1 MTCACIGFSCRRKT
15 RGVSHVAQILKNG
28 ALGCYVPRAPC
39 VYARALISRGEL
51 TIETTAAVAAEA
63 AAVAATTV
71 VTAAAE
77 ATAATTVAAEAAT
90 ATAVATTTIVTATK
104 AATATTVA
112 AAVTV
117 AKAAAA
123 TTVAAK
129 AATATAEAHAGST
142 VAAVAA
148 VAATTII
155 AAATRTTVVVQAHLD
170 QRIDNLIKQSKQLLD
185 AIGRNLRNEL
195 LALLGLSSDQLLGI
209 LARHNNDLAHIGLFG
224 LDTSND
230 VELLGLGKNGVEVA
244 KAHAHE
250 LSHLLLLHLGLE
262 LQELKGTL
270 QIATAIGLGLGLLSQ
285 STATVTQQASS
296 TVHLI
301 KQFVIQILGSSLALG
316 SLDDLVILSNLS
328 VLGNLSVGRGG
339 LNICILSRSNLGLNL
354 SLLDHIHRLVQFHVL
369 VLGHVSPPAL

>member
-1 MTCACIGFSCRRKT
+1 M
-15 RGVSHVAQILKNG
+15 
-28 ALGCYVPRAPC
+28 
-39 VYARALISRGEL
+39 SRGEL
-51 TIETTAAVAAEA
+51 TIETTATVAAEA
-63 AAVAATTV
+63 AAVTATTV

-77 ATAATTVAAEAAT
+77 ATAATTIAAEATAATTVATESAAAT
-90 ATAVATTTIVTATK
+90 AIATTTIVTATK
-104 AATATTVA
+104 AAAATTVA

-117 AKAAAA
+117 AKAATA
-123 TTVAAK
+123 TAIAT
-129 AATATAEAHAGST
+129 TATAEAHAGST

-148 VAATTII
+148 VATATII

-270 QIATAIGLGLGLLSQ
+270 QIATAIGLGLGLLSK

-316 SLDDLVILSNLS
+316 SLDDLV

>member
-1 MTCACIGFSCRRKT
+1 M
-15 RGVSHVAQILKNG
+15 
-28 ALGCYVPRAPC
+28 
-39 VYARALISRGEL
+39 SRGEL
-51 TIETTAAVAAEA
+51 TIETTTTVAAEA
-63 AAVAATTV
+63 AAVTATTV

-77 ATAATTVAAEAAT
+77 SATAAAESATATTVAAEAAT

-104 AATATTVA
+104 AAAATTVA

-117 AKAAAA
+117 AKAATA

-129 AATATAEAHAGST
+129 AATATAIATTATAEAHAGST

-148 VAATTII
+148 VATTTII

-270 QIATAIGLGLGLLSQ
+270 QIATAIGLGLGLLSK

-301 KQFVIQILGSSLALG
+301 KQLVIQILGSSLALG
-316 SLDDLVILSNLS
+316 SLDDLV

>member
-1 MTCACIGFSCRRKT
+1 M
-15 RGVSHVAQILKNG
+15 
-28 ALGCYVPRAPC
+28 
-39 VYARALISRGEL
+39 SRGEL
-51 TIETTAAVAAEA
+51 TIETTATVAAEA
-63 AAVAATTV
+63 AAVTATTV

-77 ATAATTVAAEAAT
+77 ATAATTIAT
-90 ATAVATTTIVTATK
+90 ESAT
-104 AATATTVA
+104 
-112 AAVTV
+112 
-117 AKAAAA
+117 A

-129 AATATAEAHAGST
+129 AATAAAIATTATAEAHAGST
-142 VAAVAA
+142 MAAVAA
-148 VAATTII
+148 VAATTVVT
-155 AAATRTTVVVQAHLD
+155 AATRTTVVVQAHLD

-244 KAHAHE
+244 KAYAHE

-270 QIATAIGLGLGLLSQ
+270 QIATAIGLGLGLLSK

-301 KQFVIQILGSSLALG
+301 KQLVIQILGSSLALG
-316 SLDDLVILSNLS
+316 SLDDLV

>member
-1 MTCACIGFSCRRKT
+1 M
-15 RGVSHVAQILKNG
+15 
-28 ALGCYVPRAPC
+28 
-39 VYARALISRGEL
+39 SRGEL
-51 TIETTAAVAAEA
+51 TIETTATVAAET
-63 AAVAATTV
+63 AAVTATTV

-77 ATAATTVAAEAAT
+77 ATAATTIATESATATTVAAEATT
-90 ATAVATTTIVTATK
+90 ATAIATTAIITATK

-117 AKAAAA
+117 AKATAA

-129 AATATAEAHAGST
+129 AATAAAIATTATAEAHAGST

-148 VAATTII
+148 VATTTII

-270 QIATAIGLGLGLLSQ
+270 QIATAIGLGLGLLSK

-316 SLDDLVILSNLS
+316 SLDDLI
-328 VLGNLSVGRGG
+328 VLGNLGVGRGG

>member
-1 MTCACIGFSCRRKT
+1 M
-15 RGVSHVAQILKNG
+15 
-28 ALGCYVPRAPC
+28 
-39 VYARALISRGEL
+39 SRGEL
-51 TIETTAAVAAEA
+51 TIETTATVAAEA
-63 AAVAATTV
+63 AAVTATTV

-77 ATAATTVAAEAAT
+77 ATAATAVAAEAAT

-112 AAVTV
+112 A
-117 AKAAAA
+117 KA
-123 TTVAAK
+123 TTATAI
-129 AATATAEAHAGST
+129 ATTATAEAHAGSAM
-142 VAAVAA
+142 AAVAA
-148 VAATTII
+148 VAATTIVT
-155 AAATRTTVVVQAHLD
+155 AATRTTVVVQAHLD

-209 LARHNNDLAHIGLFG
+209 LARHNNDLAHIGLFR

-244 KAHAHE
+244 KPHAHE

-270 QIATAIGLGLGLLSQ
+270 QIATAIGLGLGLLSK

-301 KQFVIQILGSSLALG
+301 KQLVIQILGSSLALG
-316 SLDDLVILSNLS
+316 SLDDLVVLS
-328 VLGNLSVGRGG
+328 NLSVGRGG

>member
-1 MTCACIGFSCRRKT
+1 M
-15 RGVSHVAQILKNG
+15 
-28 ALGCYVPRAPC
+28 
-39 VYARALISRGEL
+39 SRGEL
-51 TIETTAAVAAEA
+51 TIETTAAIAAEA
-63 AAVAATTV
+63 AAVTATTV
-71 VTAAAE
+71 VTATAESAAATAIAAE
-77 ATAATTVAAEAAT
+77 SATATAIAAESATATTVATAA
-90 ATAVATTTIVTATK
+90 IVTATK

-129 AATATAEAHAGST
+129 AATATAIATTATAEAHAGST
-142 VAAVAA
+142 VAAVTA
-148 VAATTII
+148 VATTTII

-301 KQFVIQILGSSLALG
+301 KQLVIQILGSSLALG
-316 SLDDLVILSNLS
+316 SLDDLV
-328 VLGNLSVGRGG
+328 VLGNLSVDRGG

>member
-1 MTCACIGFSCRRKT
+1 M
-15 RGVSHVAQILKNG
+15 
-28 ALGCYVPRAPC
+28 
-39 VYARALISRGEL
+39 SRGEL

-63 AAVAATTV
+63 AAVTATTV

-77 ATAATTVAAEAAT
+77 ATAATTVATESATATTVAAKATAAT
-90 ATAVATTTIVTATK
+90 AIATTAIVTATK

-117 AKAAAA
+117 AKATAA

-129 AATATAEAHAGST
+129 AATATAIATTATAEAHAGSAM
-142 VAAVAA
+142 AAVAA
-148 VAATTII
+148 VAATAIVT
-155 AAATRTTVVVQAHLD
+155 AATRTTVVVQAHLD

-244 KAHAHE
+244 KAHTHE

-270 QIATAIGLGLGLLSQ
+270 QIATAIGLSLGLLSK

-301 KQFVIQILGSSLALG
+301 KQLVIQILGSSLTLG
-316 SLDDLVILSNLS
+316 SLDDLVVLS
-328 VLGNLSVGRGG
+328 VLGNLSVGRDG

>member
-1 MTCACIGFSCRRKT
+1 M
-15 RGVSHVAQILKNG
+15 
-28 ALGCYVPRAPC
+28 
-39 VYARALISRGEL
+39 SRGKL
-51 TIETTAAVAAEA
+51 TIETTTAVAAEA
-63 AAVAATTV
+63 TAVTATTV

-90 ATAVATTTIVTATK
+90 ATTVATK
-104 AATATTVA
+104 AATATAIATTAIVTAAKAATTTTVA

-117 AKAAAA
+117 AKATAA
-123 TTVAAK
+123 TTVATE
-129 AATATAEAHAGST
+129 AATAAAIATTAATEAHAGST
-142 VAAVAA
+142 MATVAA
-148 VAATTII
+148 VAATTIVT
-155 AAATRTTVVVQAHLD
+155 AATRTTVVVQAHLD

-195 LALLGLSSDQLLGI
+195 LALLGLSSNQLLGI

-230 VELLGLGKNGVEVA
+230 VELLSLGKNGVEVA

-250 LSHLLLLHLGLE
+250 LSHLFLLHLGLE

-270 QIATAIGLGLGLLSQ
+270 QIATAIGLGLGLLSK

-301 KQFVIQILGSSLALG
+301 KQLVIQILGSSMVLG
-316 SLDDLVILSNLS
+316 VLDDLS
-328 VLGNLSVGRGG
+328 VLGNLSVGRSG

>member
-1 MTCACIGFSCRRKT
+1 M
-15 RGVSHVAQILKNG
+15 
-28 ALGCYVPRAPC
+28 
-39 VYARALISRGEL
+39 SRGKL

-63 AAVAATTV
+63 AAVTATTV

-77 ATAATTVAAEAAT
+77 ATAATTVATES
-90 ATAVATTTIVTATK
+90 
-104 AATATTVA
+104 
-112 AAVTV
+112 
-117 AKAAAA
+117 AAA

-129 AATATAEAHAGST
+129 AATAAAIATTAIITAAEAATSTTVAAAVTVTKATAATTVAAKAATAAAIATTATAEAHAGST
-142 VAAVAA
+142 MAAVAT
-148 VAATTII
+148 VAATTIVT
-155 AAATRTTVVVQAHLD
+155 AATRTTVVVQAHLD

-230 VELLGLGKNGVEVA
+230 VELLSLGKNGVEVA

-262 LQELKGTL
+262 LQELKSTL
-270 QIATAIGLGLGLLSQ
+270 QIATAIGLGLSLLSK

-301 KQFVIQILGSSLALG
+301 KQLVIQILGSSLALG
-316 SLDDLVILSNLS
+316 SLDDLSVLS

>member
-1 MTCACIGFSCRRKT
+1 M
-15 RGVSHVAQILKNG
+15 
-28 ALGCYVPRAPC
+28 
-39 VYARALISRGEL
+39 SRGKL

-77 ATAATTVAAEAAT
+77 ATAATTVAAEAATATAVAAEAAT

-155 AAATRTTVVVQAHLD
+155 AAATRTTVVVQTHLD

-209 LARHNNDLAHIGLFG
+209 LARHNNDLAHIGLFR

-316 SLDDLVILSNLS
+316 SLDELVILSNLS

>member
-1 MTCACIGFSCRRKT
+1 M
-15 RGVSHVAQILKNG
+15 
-28 ALGCYVPRAPC
+28 
-39 VYARALISRGEL
+39 SRGEL
-51 TIETTAAVAAEA
+51 TIETTAAIAAEA
-63 AAVAATTV
+63 AAVTATTV
-71 VTAAAE
+71 VTATAKTAAATAIAAE
-77 ATAATTVAAEAAT
+77 SATATAIAAESATATTVATAA
-90 ATAVATTTIVTATK
+90 IVTATK

-117 AKAAAA
+117 AKATAA
-123 TTVAAK
+123 TTAA
-129 AATATAEAHAGST
+129 AIATTATAEAHAGST
-142 VAAVAA
+142 MAAMAA
-148 VAATTII
+148 VAATTIVT
-155 AAATRTTVVVQAHLD
+155 AATRTTVVVQAHLD
-170 QRIDNLIKQSKQLLD
+170 QWIDNLIKQSKQLLD
-185 AIGRNLRNEL
+185 AIGRDLRNEL

-209 LARHNNDLAHIGLFG
+209 LARHDNDLAHIGLFG

-270 QIATAIGLGLGLLSQ
+270 QIATAIGLGLGLLSK

-301 KQFVIQILGSSLALG
+301 KQLVIQILGSSMV
-316 SLDDLVILSNLS
+316 LVVLS

-339 LNICILSRSNLGLNL
+339 LNICILSRSNLDLNL

>member
-1 MTCACIGFSCRRKT
+1 M
-15 RGVSHVAQILKNG
+15 
-28 ALGCYVPRAPC
+28 
-39 VYARALISRGEL
+39 SRGEL

-63 AAVAATTV
+63 AAVTATTV

-77 ATAATTVAAEAAT
+77 ATAAATVAAEATAATAVATTTIVTATTVAAEAAT

-117 AKAAAA
+117 AKAATA
-123 TTVAAK
+123 TAIAT
-129 AATATAEAHAGST
+129 TATAEAHAGST

-148 VAATTII
+148 VATTTII

-270 QIATAIGLGLGLLSQ
+270 QIATAIGLGLGLLGK

-316 SLDDLVILSNLS
+316 SLDDLV

>member
-1 MTCACIGFSCRRKT
+1 M
-15 RGVSHVAQILKNG
+15 
-28 ALGCYVPRAPC
+28 
-39 VYARALISRGEL
+39 SRGKL

-63 AAVAATTV
+63 AAVTATTV

-77 ATAATTVAAEAAT
+77 ATAAATVAAESATATTVAAKATAAT
-90 ATAVATTTIVTATK
+90 AIATTAIVTAAK
-104 AATATTVA
+104 AAAATTVA

-117 AKAAAA
+117 AKATAA

-129 AATATAEAHAGST
+129 AATAAAIATTAATEAHAGST
-142 VAAVAA
+142 MATVAA
-148 VAATTII
+148 VAATTIVT
-155 AAATRTTVVVQAHLD
+155 AATRTTVVVQAHLD

-195 LALLGLSSDQLLGI
+195 LALLGLSSNQLLGI
-209 LARHNNDLAHIGLFG
+209 LARHDNDLAHIGLFG

-270 QIATAIGLGLGLLSQ
+270 QIATAIGLGLGLLSK

-301 KQFVIQILGSSLALG
+301 KQLVIQILGSSMVLG
-316 SLDDLVILSNLS
+316 VLDDLVI
-328 VLGNLSVGRGG
+328 LGNLSVGRGG

>member
-1 MTCACIGFSCRRKT
+1 M
-15 RGVSHVAQILKNG
+15 
-28 ALGCYVPRAPC
+28 
-39 VYARALISRGEL
+39 SRGKL

-63 AAVAATTV
+63 AAVTATTV
-71 VTAAAE
+71 VTAA
-77 ATAATTVAAEAAT
+77 TAATTVATESATATAIATEAAT
-90 ATAVATTTIVTATK
+90 ATAIATTAIVTATK
-104 AATATTVA
+104 ATTATTVA

-129 AATATAEAHAGST
+129 AATATAIATTATAEAHAGST

-148 VAATTII
+148 VATTTII

-230 VELLGLGKNGVEVA
+230 VKLLGLGKNGVEVA

-301 KQFVIQILGSSLALG
+301 KQLVIQILGSSLALG
-316 SLDDLVILSNLS
+316 SLDDLSVLSVLS

-339 LNICILSRSNLGLNL
+339 LNIYILSRSNLGLNL

-369 VLGHVSPPAL
+369 VLRHVSPPAL

>member
-1 MTCACIGFSCRRKT
+1 M
-15 RGVSHVAQILKNG
+15 
-28 ALGCYVPRAPC
+28 
-39 VYARALISRGEL
+39 SRGKL

-63 AAVAATTV
+63 AAVTATTV

-77 ATAATTVAAEAAT
+77 ATAATTIATESAT
-90 ATAVATTTIVTATK
+90 ATAIATTAIVTATK

-117 AKAAAA
+117 AKATAA

-129 AATATAEAHAGST
+129 AATAAAIAATATAEAHAGSAM
-142 VAAVAA
+142 AAVAA
-148 VAATTII
+148 VAAATIVT
-155 AAATRTTVVVQAHLD
+155 AATRTTVVVQTHLD

-270 QIATAIGLGLGLLSQ
+270 QIATAIGLGLGLLSK
-285 STATVTQQASS
+285 SSATVTQQASS

-301 KQFVIQILGSSLALG
+301 KQLVIQILGSSLALG
-316 SLDDLVILSNLS
+316 SLDDLVVLS

>member
-1 MTCACIGFSCRRKT
+1 M
-15 RGVSHVAQILKNG
+15 
-28 ALGCYVPRAPC
+28 
-39 VYARALISRGEL
+39 SRGKL

-63 AAVAATTV
+63 AAVTATTV

-77 ATAATTVAAEAAT
+77 ATAATTVAAESAT
-90 ATAVATTTIVTATK
+90 ATTVAAKATTATAIATTAIVTATK

-117 AKAAAA
+117 TKATAA

-129 AATATAEAHAGST
+129 AATAAAIATTATAEAHAGSAM
-142 VAAVAA
+142 AAVAA
-148 VAATTII
+148 VAATTIVT
-155 AAATRTTVVVQAHLD
+155 AATRTTVVVQAHLD

-230 VELLGLGKNGVEVA
+230 VELLGLGKNGVEVT

-301 KQFVIQILGSSLALG
+301 KQLAIQILGSSLALG
-316 SLDDLVILSNLS
+316 SLDDLS

>member
-1 MTCACIGFSCRRKT
+1 M
-15 RGVSHVAQILKNG
+15 
-28 ALGCYVPRAPC
+28 
-39 VYARALISRGEL
+39 SRGEL

-63 AAVAATTV
+63 AAVTATAI

-77 ATAATTVAAEAAT
+77 SAAATTVAAEATTVAAEAAT
-90 ATAVATTTIVTATK
+90 ATTVAATAIVTATK

-117 AKAAAA
+117 AKATAA

-129 AATATAEAHAGST
+129 AAAATAIATTATAEAHAGST

-148 VAATTII
+148 VATTTIVT
-155 AAATRTTVVVQAHLD
+155 AATRTTVVVQAHLD

-230 VELLGLGKNGVEVA
+230 VELLGLGKNGIEVA
-244 KAHAHE
+244 KAHTHE

-270 QIATAIGLGLGLLSQ
+270 QIATAIGLGLGLLSK

-301 KQFVIQILGSSLALG
+301 KQLVIQILGSSMVL
-316 SLDDLVILSNLS
+316 SVLDDLVVLS
-328 VLGNLSVGRGG
+328 VLGNLSVGRSG
-339 LNICILSRSNLGLNL
+339 LNICILSRSNLGLKL
-354 SLLDHIHRLVQFHVL
+354 SLLAHIHRLVQFHVL

>member
-1 MTCACIGFSCRRKT
+1 M
-15 RGVSHVAQILKNG
+15 
-28 ALGCYVPRAPC
+28 
-39 VYARALISRGEL
+39 SRGEL
-51 TIETTAAVAAEA
+51 TVETTAAVAAEA
-63 AAVAATTV
+63 AAVTATTV

-77 ATAATTVAAEAAT
+77 ATAAATIATESATAATVATESTTVATT
-90 ATAVATTTIVTATK
+90 AIVTATK
-104 AATATTVA
+104 AATATAVA

-117 AKAAAA
+117 AKATAA

-129 AATATAEAHAGST
+129 ATTAAAIATTATAEAHAGSAM
-142 VAAVAA
+142 AAVAA
-148 VAATTII
+148 VAATTIVT
-155 AAATRTTVVVQAHLD
+155 AATRTTIVVQAHLD

-209 LARHNNDLAHIGLFG
+209 LARHNNDLTHIGLFR

-262 LQELKGTL
+262 LQKLKGTL
-270 QIATAIGLGLGLLSQ
+270 QIATAIGLGFGLLSKR
-285 STATVTQQASS
+285 TATVTQQASS

-301 KQFVIQILGSSLALG
+301 KQFVIQILGSSLALS
-316 SLDDLVILSNLS
+316 SLDDLS

>member
-1 MTCACIGFSCRRKT
+1 M
-15 RGVSHVAQILKNG
+15 
-28 ALGCYVPRAPC
+28 
-39 VYARALISRGEL
+39 SRGEL

-63 AAVAATTV
+63 AAVTATTV

-77 ATAATTVAAEAAT
+77 ATAATTIATESATATTVAAEAAT
-90 ATAVATTTIVTATK
+90 ATAIATTAIVTATK

-117 AKAAAA
+117 AKATAA

-129 AATATAEAHAGST
+129 AATATAIATTATAEAHAGSAM
-142 VAAVAA
+142 AAVAA
-148 VAATTII
+148 VAATTIVT
-155 AAATRTTVVVQAHLD
+155 AATRTTVVVQAHLD

-230 VELLGLGKNGVEVA
+230 VKLLGLGKNGVEVA

-301 KQFVIQILGSSLALG
+301 KQLVIQILGSSLALG
-316 SLDDLVILSNLS
+316 SLDDLS

-339 LNICILSRSNLGLNL
+339 LNIYILSRSNLGLNL

-369 VLGHVSPPAL
+369 VLRHVSPPAL

>member
-1 MTCACIGFSCRRKT
+1 M
-15 RGVSHVAQILKNG
+15 
-28 ALGCYVPRAPC
+28 
-39 VYARALISRGEL
+39 SRGKL

-63 AAVAATTV
+63 AAVTATTV

-77 ATAATTVAAEAAT
+77 ATAATTVATESAT
-90 ATAVATTTIVTATK
+90 
-104 AATATTVA
+104 
-112 AAVTV
+112 
-117 AKAAAA
+117 A

-129 AATATAEAHAGST
+129 AATATAIATTTIVTAAKATAATTIAAAVTVAKATAATAIATKAATATAIATTATAEAHAGST
-142 VAAVAA
+142 MAAVAA
-148 VAATTII
+148 VAATTIVT
-155 AAATRTTVVVQAHLD
+155 AATRTTVVVQAHLD

-185 AIGRNLRNEL
+185 AVGGNLRNEL
-195 LALLGLSSDQLLGI
+195 LALLGLSSNQLLGV
-209 LARHNNDLAHIGLFG
+209 LARHDNDLAHIGLFG

-244 KAHAHE
+244 KAHTHE

-270 QIATAIGLGLGLLSQ
+270 QIATAIGLGLGLLSK

-301 KQFVIQILGSSLALG
+301 KQLVIQILGSSMVLG
-316 SLDDLVILSNLS
+316 VLDDLV
-328 VLGNLSVGRGG
+328 VLGNLSVGRSG

-354 SLLDHIHRLVQFHVL
+354 SLLDHIHRLVQFHIL

>member
-1 MTCACIGFSCRRKT
+1 M
-15 RGVSHVAQILKNG
+15 
-28 ALGCYVPRAPC
+28 
-39 VYARALISRGEL
+39 SRGKL

>member
-1 MTCACIGFSCRRKT
+1 M
-15 RGVSHVAQILKNG
+15 
-28 ALGCYVPRAPC
+28 
-39 VYARALISRGEL
+39 SRGKL
-51 TIETTAAVAAEA
+51 TIETTTAVAAEA
-63 AAVAATTV
+63 TAVTATTV

-77 ATAATTVAAEAAT
+77 ATAATTVATES
-90 ATAVATTTIVTATK
+90 
-104 AATATTVA
+104 ATATTVA
-112 AAVTV
+112 AT
-117 AKAAAA
+117 AA
-123 TTVAAK
+123 
-129 AATATAEAHAGST
+129 AEAHAGST
-142 VAAVAA
+142 MAAVAA
-148 VAATTII
+148 VAATTIVT
-155 AAATRTTVVVQAHLD
+155 AATRTTVVVQAHLD

-195 LALLGLSSDQLLGI
+195 LALLGLSSNQLLGV
-209 LARHNNDLAHIGLFG
+209 LACHNNDLAHIGLFG

-270 QIATAIGLGLGLLSQ
+270 QIATAIGLGLGLLSK

-301 KQFVIQILGSSLALG
+301 KQLVIQILGSSMVLG
-316 SLDDLVILSNLS
+316 VLDDLV
-328 VLGNLSVGRGG
+328 VLSVGRGG
-339 LNICILSRSNLGLNL
+339 LNICILSRSNLGLSL

-369 VLGHVSPPAL
+369 VLVLGHVSPPAL

>member
-1 MTCACIGFSCRRKT
+1 M
-15 RGVSHVAQILKNG
+15 
-28 ALGCYVPRAPC
+28 
-39 VYARALISRGEL
+39 SRGEL
-51 TIETTAAVAAEA
+51 TIETTATVAAEA
-63 AAVAATTV
+63 AAVTATTV

-77 ATAATTVAAEAAT
+77 ATAATTIATESAMATTVAAKATT
-90 ATAVATTTIVTATK
+90 ATAIATTTIVTATK
-104 AATATTVA
+104 AAAATTVA

-117 AKAAAA
+117 AKAATA

-129 AATATAEAHAGST
+129 AATATAIATTATAEAHAGST

-148 VAATTII
+148 VATATII

-170 QRIDNLIKQSKQLLD
+170 QWIDNLIKQSKQLLD

-230 VELLGLGKNGVEVA
+230 VELLSLGKNGVEVA

-270 QIATAIGLGLGLLSQ
+270 QIATAIGLGLGLLSK

-301 KQFVIQILGSSLALG
+301 KQLVIQILGSSLALG
-316 SLDDLVILSNLS
+316 SLDDLV

>member
-1 MTCACIGFSCRRKT
+1 M
-15 RGVSHVAQILKNG
+15 
-28 ALGCYVPRAPC
+28 
-39 VYARALISRGEL
+39 SRGEL
-51 TIETTAAVAAEA
+51 TIETTATVAAEA
-63 AAVAATTV
+63 AAVTATTV
-71 VTAAAE
+71 VTA
-77 ATAATTVAAEAAT
+77 AAEAAT

-112 AAVTV
+112 AE
-117 AKAAAA
+117 AA
-123 TTVAAK
+123 TATAIAT
-129 AATATAEAHAGST
+129 TATAEAHAGST

-148 VAATTII
+148 VATTTII

-185 AIGRNLRNEL
+185 AISRNLRNEL

-270 QIATAIGLGLGLLSQ
+270 QIATAIGLGLGLLSK

-316 SLDDLVILSNLS
+316 SLDDLVVFS

>member
-1 MTCACIGFSCRRKT
+1 M
-15 RGVSHVAQILKNG
+15 
-28 ALGCYVPRAPC
+28 
-39 VYARALISRGEL
+39 SRGKL

-63 AAVAATTV
+63 AAVTATTV

-77 ATAATTVAAEAAT
+77 ATAATTIATESAT
-90 ATAVATTTIVTATK
+90 ATAIATTAIVTATK

-117 AKAAAA
+117 AKATAA

-129 AATATAEAHAGST
+129 AATAAAIATTAAAIATTATAEAHAGSAM
-142 VAAVAA
+142 AAVAA
-148 VAATTII
+148 VAAATIVT
-155 AAATRTTVVVQAHLD
+155 AATRTTVVVQTHLD

-270 QIATAIGLGLGLLSQ
+270 QIATAIGLGLGLLSK
-285 STATVTQQASS
+285 SSATVTQQASS

-301 KQFVIQILGSSLALG
+301 KQLVIQILGSSLALG
-316 SLDDLVILSNLS
+316 SLDDLG
-328 VLGNLSVGRGG
+328 VLGVLDNLSVGRSG

>member
-1 MTCACIGFSCRRKT
+1 M
-15 RGVSHVAQILKNG
+15 
-28 ALGCYVPRAPC
+28 
-39 VYARALISRGEL
+39 SRGEL
-51 TIETTAAVAAEA
+51 TIETTATVATEA
-63 AAVAATTV
+63 AAVTATTV

-77 ATAATTVAAEAAT
+77 ATAATTIATESAT
-90 ATAVATTTIVTATK
+90 ATTVATESATATTVAAKATTATAIATTTIVTATK
-104 AATATTVA
+104 AATATA
-112 AAVTV
+112 I
-117 AKAAAA
+117 
-123 TTVAAK
+123 AAK
-129 AATATAEAHAGST
+129 AATATAIATTATAEAHAGST

-301 KQFVIQILGSSLALG
+301 KQLVIQILGSSLALG
-316 SLDDLVILSNLS
+316 SLDDLV

-339 LNICILSRSNLGLNL
+339 LNICILSRSNLDLNL

>member
-1 MTCACIGFSCRRKT
+1 M
-15 RGVSHVAQILKNG
+15 
-28 ALGCYVPRAPC
+28 
-39 VYARALISRGEL
+39 SRGEL
-51 TIETTAAVAAEA
+51 TIETTATVAAEA
-63 AAVAATTV
+63 AAVTATTV
-71 VTAAAE
+71 VTA
-77 ATAATTVAAEAAT
+77 AAEAAT

-112 AAVTV
+112 AE
-117 AKAAAA
+117 AA
-123 TTVAAK
+123 TATAIAT
-129 AATATAEAHAGST
+129 TATAEAHAGST

-148 VAATTII
+148 VATTTII

-185 AIGRNLRNEL
+185 AISRNLRNEL

-270 QIATAIGLGLGLLSQ
+270 QIATAIGLGLGLLSK

-301 KQFVIQILGSSLALG
+301 KQFVIQILGSNLALG
-316 SLDDLVILSNLS
+316 SLDDLVVLS

-339 LNICILSRSNLGLNL
+339 LNICILSRSNLDLNL

>member
-1 MTCACIGFSCRRKT
+1 M
-15 RGVSHVAQILKNG
+15 
-28 ALGCYVPRAPC
+28 
-39 VYARALISRGEL
+39 SRGKL
-51 TIETTAAVAAEA
+51 TIETTTAVAAEA
-63 AAVAATTV
+63 TAVTATTV

-77 ATAATTVAAEAAT
+77 ATAATTVATESATATTIAAEAATTTAIATTAIVTAAKAAT
-90 ATAVATTTIVTATK
+90 ATA
-104 AATATTVA
+104 VA

-117 AKAAAA
+117 AKATAAA
-123 TTVAAK
+123 TVAAK
-129 AATATAEAHAGST
+129 ATAAAAIATTATAEAHAGST
-142 VAAVAA
+142 MATVAA
-148 VAATTII
+148 VAATTIVT
-155 AAATRTTVVVQAHLD
+155 AATRTTVVVQAHLD

-185 AIGRNLRNEL
+185 AVGGNLRNEL
-195 LALLGLSSDQLLGI
+195 LALLCLSSDQLLGI
-209 LARHNNDLAHIGLFG
+209 LARHDNDLAHIGLFG
-224 LDTSND
+224 FDTSND

-270 QIATAIGLGLGLLSQ
+270 QIATAIGLGLGLLSK

-301 KQFVIQILGSSLALG
+301 KQLVIQILGSSMV
-316 SLDDLVILSNLS
+316 LDDLV

-339 LNICILSRSNLGLNL
+339 LNICILSRSNLGLSL
-354 SLLDHIHRLVQFHVL
+354 SLLDHIHRLVQFHAL

>member
-1 MTCACIGFSCRRKT
+1 M
-15 RGVSHVAQILKNG
+15 
-28 ALGCYVPRAPC
+28 
-39 VYARALISRGEL
+39 SRGKL
-51 TIETTAAVAAEA
+51 TIETTATVAAEA
-63 AAVAATTV
+63 AAVTATTV

-77 ATAATTVAAEAAT
+77 ATATTAIATESATATAIAAKAAT
-90 ATAVATTTIVTATK
+90 ATAIAATAVVTAAK
-104 AATATTVA
+104 ATAATTVA

-117 AKAAAA
+117 AKATAA
-123 TTVAAK
+123 TTVATESATATAI

-142 VAAVAA
+142 MATVAA
-148 VAATTII
+148 VAATTIVT
-155 AAATRTTVVVQAHLD
+155 AATRTTVVVQAHLD

-185 AIGRNLRNEL
+185 AVGRNLRNEL
-195 LALLGLSSDQLLGI
+195 LALLGLSSNQLLGI
-209 LARHNNDLAHIGLFG
+209 LARHDNDLAHIGLFG

-244 KAHAHE
+244 KAHTHE

-270 QIATAIGLGLGLLSQ
+270 QIATAIGLGLGLLSK

-301 KQFVIQILGSSLALG
+301 KQLVIQILGNSMVLG
-316 SLDDLVILSNLS
+316 VLDDLVVLS
-328 VLGNLSVGRGG
+328 VLGNLSVGRSG
-339 LNICILSRSNLGLNL
+339 LNICILSRSNLGLSL

>member
-1 MTCACIGFSCRRKT
+1 M
-15 RGVSHVAQILKNG
+15 
-28 ALGCYVPRAPC
+28 
-39 VYARALISRGEL
+39 SRGEL

-63 AAVAATTV
+63 AAVTATTV

-90 ATAVATTTIVTATK
+90 ATAIAT
-104 AATATTVA
+104 
-112 AAVTV
+112 
-117 AKAAAA
+117 
-123 TTVAAK
+123 
-129 AATATAEAHAGST
+129 TATAEAHAGST

-148 VAATTII
+148 VATTTII

-270 QIATAIGLGLGLLSQ
+270 QIATAIGLGFGLLSKR
-285 STATVTQQASS
+285 TATVTQQASS

-301 KQFVIQILGSSLALG
+301 KQFVIQILGSSLALS
-316 SLDDLVILSNLS
+316 SLDDLVDLS

>member
-1 MTCACIGFSCRRKT
+1 M
-15 RGVSHVAQILKNG
+15 
-28 ALGCYVPRAPC
+28 
-39 VYARALISRGEL
+39 SRGEL

-63 AAVAATTV
+63 AAVTATAI

-77 ATAATTVAAEAAT
+77 SATATTVAAEAAT

-148 VAATTII
+148 VATTTII
-155 AAATRTTVVVQAHLD
+155 AAATRTTVIVQAHLD

-209 LARHNNDLAHIGLFG
+209 LARHNNDLTHIGLFG

-270 QIATAIGLGLGLLSQ
+270 QIATAIGLGLGLLSK

-316 SLDDLVILSNLS
+316 SLDDLVVLS
-328 VLGNLSVGRGG
+328 NLSVGRGG
-339 LNICILSRSNLGLNL
+339 LNICILSRSNLDLNL

>member
-1 MTCACIGFSCRRKT
+1 M
-15 RGVSHVAQILKNG
+15 
-28 ALGCYVPRAPC
+28 
-39 VYARALISRGEL
+39 SRGEL

-63 AAVAATTV
+63 AAVTATAI

-77 ATAATTVAAEAAT
+77 SATATTATTVAAEAAT

-112 AAVTV
+112 A
-117 AKAAAA
+117 KAATA
-123 TTVAAK
+123 TAIAT
-129 AATATAEAHAGST
+129 TATAEAHAGST

-316 SLDDLVILSNLS
+316 SLDELVVLS
-328 VLGNLSVGRGG
+328 NLSVGRGG
-339 LNICILSRSNLGLNL
+339 LNICILSRSNLDLNL

>member
-1 MTCACIGFSCRRKT
+1 M
-15 RGVSHVAQILKNG
+15 
-28 ALGCYVPRAPC
+28 
-39 VYARALISRGEL
+39 SRGEL

-63 AAVAATTV
+63 AAVTATTV

-77 ATAATTVAAEAAT
+77 SATATTVAAESATATTVAAEAAT
-90 ATAVATTTIVTATK
+90 ATTIATTAIVTATK

-117 AKAAAA
+117 AAKAATA

-129 AATATAEAHAGST
+129 AATAAAVATTATAEAHAGST
-142 VAAVAA
+142 MAAVAA
-148 VAATTII
+148 VAATAIVT
-155 AAATRTTVVVQAHLD
+155 AATRTTVIVQAHLD

-195 LALLGLSSDQLLGI
+195 LALLSLSSDQLLGI

-224 LDTSND
+224 LDTGND

-250 LSHLLLLHLGLE
+250 LSHLLLLHLRLE

-270 QIATAIGLGLGLLSQ
+270 QIATAIGLGLGLLSK
-285 STATVTQQASS
+285 STATVAQQASS

-301 KQFVIQILGSSLALG
+301 KQLVIQILGSSLALG
-316 SLDDLVILSNLS
+316 SLDDLV

-369 VLGHVSPPAL
+369 VLVLVLGHVSPPAL

>member
-1 MTCACIGFSCRRKT
+1 M
-15 RGVSHVAQILKNG
+15 
-28 ALGCYVPRAPC
+28 
-39 VYARALISRGEL
+39 SRGEL

-77 ATAATTVAAEAAT
+77 ATAATTVATESAT

-117 AKAAAA
+117 AKATAA

-129 AATATAEAHAGST
+129 AATAAAIATTATAEAHAGST
-142 VAAVAA
+142 MAAVAA
-148 VAATTII
+148 VAAAAIVT
-155 AAATRTTVVVQAHLD
+155 AATRTTVVVQAHLD

-185 AIGRNLRNEL
+185 AIGRDLRNEL

-230 VELLGLGKNGVEVA
+230 VELLGLGKNSVEVA

-301 KQFVIQILGSSLALG
+301 KQLVIQILGSSLALG
-316 SLDDLVILSNLS
+316 SLDDFV

>member
-1 MTCACIGFSCRRKT
+1 M
-15 RGVSHVAQILKNG
+15 
-28 ALGCYVPRAPC
+28 
-39 VYARALISRGEL
+39 SRGEL

-63 AAVAATTV
+63 AAVTATTV

-77 ATAATTVAAEAAT
+77 SATAAAESATATTVAAKATT
-90 ATAVATTTIVTATK
+90 ATAIATTAIVTATK

-117 AKAAAA
+117 AKATAA

-129 AATATAEAHAGST
+129 AATAAAIATTAAAEAHAGSAM
-142 VAAVAA
+142 AAVAA
-148 VAATTII
+148 VAATTIVT
-155 AAATRTTVVVQAHLD
+155 AATRTTVVVQAHLD

-209 LARHNNDLAHIGLFG
+209 FARHNNDLAHIGLFG

-230 VELLGLGKNGVEVA
+230 VELLGLGKNGIEVA

-270 QIATAIGLGLGLLSQ
+270 QIATAIGLGLGLLSK

-296 TVHLI
+296 AVHLI
-301 KQFVIQILGSSLALG
+301 KQLVIQILGSSLALG
-316 SLDDLVILSNLS
+316 SLDDLV